1 VSLLAGKSVLITGG
15 ASGIGL
21 ATALLA
27 AREGARV
34 AICDSDAS
42 GGQKAVESVVASGGD
57 AVFVPMDVTDEAQVT
72 AGIEACVRRFGR
84 LDGAFNNAGVSANPG
99 SGAPLKA
106 ADLTEEAWQR
116 VLAVNLSGVWRCMRS
131 EIRQMLAQKSGA
143 SIVNN
148 ASVAGLVGL
157 KGHAAY
163 AASKHGVVGLTRS
176 AAADYASSAIRI
188 NAVCPGF
195 VETPLTRP
203 AFERTPGKGL
213 EGVPLKRLGTPEELA
228 EIVVWL
234 LSDRASFITGAAMA
248 ADGGYTA
255 L

>member
-84 LDGAFNNAGVSANPG
+84 LDGAFNNAGVFSQPRIRR
-99 SGAPLKA
+99 A
-106 ADLTEEAWQR
+106 AQGRGPYRGGVAARSCRQPVRSVALHAQR
-116 VLAVNLSGVWRCMRS
+116 NSPDAG
-131 EIRQMLAQKSGA
+131 QKSGA

-148 ASVAGLVGL
+148 ASVAGLGRSEGACGVRREQARRRGPDAQRRRGL
-157 KGHAAY
+157 CEQRHSYQTQCAPG
-163 AASKHGVVGLTRS
+163 
-176 AAADYASSAIRI
+176 SSR
-188 NAVCPGF
+188 
-195 VETPLTRP
+195 RH
-203 AFERTPGKGL
+203 
-213 EGVPLKRLGTPEELA
+213 
-228 EIVVWL
+228 
-234 LSDRASFITGAAMA
+234 
-248 ADGGYTA
+248 
-255 L
+255 